1 MSQDFSTKHYAARTY
16 EKMQEVLMDPTAPGS
31 EIQYHM
37 VRGGSKQRNITVWE
51 PGTVGGEYIKTYG
64 HYHVGD
70 LDETYWIIFG
80 EGTAILQKRAVDANG
95 NPIDGEIEQAYAVHV
110 KAGDHLFIPSEWG
123 HLVVNI
129 SQTYFVTADDSPVD
143 FDEANPVSM
152 PGHADYEAVKKMQ
165 GFCYYVVE
173 ENGQPM
179 LKKNP
184 KYKKIPDIQIIEASE
199 YPLKKQAA

>member
-1 MSQDFSTKHYAARTY
+1 MTDFTTKHYAPRTY
-16 EKMQEVLMDPTAPGS
+16 EKMQEVLMDPTAPGP

-37 VRGGSKQRNITVWE
+37 VRGGSEQRNITIWE
-51 PGTVGGEYIKTYG
+51 PGIVGGEYIKTYG
-64 HYHVGD
+64 HYHVGK

-80 EGTAILQKRAVDANG
+80 EGIAILQKRAVAENG
-95 NPIDGEIEQAYAVHV
+95 NPIDDEIEQVFAVHV
-110 KAGDHLFIPSEWG
+110 KPGDHIYIPSEWG

-129 SQTYFVTADDSPVD
+129 SKTYFVTADDSPVN

-173 ENGQPM
+173 ENGQPI
-179 LKKNP
+179 LVKNP
-184 KYKKIPDIQIIEASE
+184 KYKKVPDIQIIEASS
-199 YPLKKQAA
+199 YPLKKE